1 MIYQNWI
8 LMIQI
13 SSFFTKRTTKIFFLT
28 SLRAYE
34 PAFLLPVRALF
45 ALLPLAVGGGDGEG
59 GPALVLGG
67 GATVGAEETEGAADT
82 EGAAVGAA

>member
-1 MIYQNWI
+1 M
-8 LMIQI
+8 
-13 SSFFTKRTTKIFFLT
+13 
-28 SLRAYE
+28 RANE

-67 GATVGAEETEGAADT
+67 GATVGAEGERER
-82 EGAAVGAA
+82 VGAGAVHAGWMWK